1 MKLLI
6 LKTDIRS
13 RQKVNRIKPILNQHP
28 VINDWSIDIADIDN
42 VLRIEASDNLC
53 ENDIVRLMKRYG
65 FHCEAL
71 PD

>member
-6 LKTDIRS
+6 LKTNIRS
-13 RQKVNRIKPILNQHP
+13 KQKVNRIKSILNQHP
-28 VINDWSIDIADIDN
+28 VINNWSIDIADIDN
-42 VLRIEASDNLC
+42 VLRIEASGNLS
-53 ENDIVRLMKRYG
+53 ENDIVHLMKRYG